1 MPTATDG
8 QARRELV
15 LFHSV
20 LGLRRGVLQWAERL
34 RAAGH
39 TVHTP
44 DLYNGRVFD
53 DFPVATQYF
62 QSIGIEEMMS
72 RSQRV
77 AEILPEHLVYAG
89 FSNGGASAEF
99 LAAKRLG
106 AVGAILMHAAM
117 PLEVFGLTKWP
128 PGVPVQVHYGNSDP
142 YKDDTAVSRLRT
154 QVEESGSAFRSYGYP
169 VDGHLFADPELPT
182 YDAPS
187 ADAMFQALLIFL
199 QTLEP

>member
-1 MPTATDG
+1 METKTDA

-53 DFPVATQYF
+53 DFPVAAQHF
-62 QSIGIEEMMS
+62 QSIGIQEMMS
-72 RSQRV
+72 RSQRAV
-77 AEILPEHLVYAG
+77 ESLPEHLVYAG

-99 LAAKRLG
+99 LAATRPS

-117 PLEVFGLTKWP
+117 PVQAFGLIKWP
-128 PGVPVQVHYGNSDP
+128 AAVPVQVHYGNSDP
-142 YKDDTAVSRLRT
+142 YKDDSAVSTLQA

-169 VDGHLFADPELPT
+169 VDGHLFADPDLPS
-182 YDAPS
+182 YEEPS
-187 ADAMFQALLIFL
+187 ADAMLEACLSFL